1 MFNLLKR
8 NSFDFEELE
17 EFDNHKLVT
26 FLYNPAGN
34 LRGFIAIHRGGLKLP
49 AFGATRIWKYS
60 NEADALKDALRLS
73 RMMSYKSSL
82 AGLKYGGAKAVI
94 FDSCSSKKDRNLMVK
109 TYARQVNFLDGHFI
123 TGADVGVS
131 GHDLKIMLSESKFMV
146 GGKSDPVRFTVLGVL
161 YGIQVCLG
169 EIFGNSNV
177 WGRTFAFQGVGK
189 TGLGLLRL
197 IYHEAKKIYVADID
211 RKTIKHIKE
220 NFPKV
225 DVVPVSEIHKQ
236 KVDVFSPCALS
247 HEVNYKNV
255 SAFNCKIVAG
265 SANNQLEK
273 TEVGELLYK
282 LGILYAPDYVI
293 NAGGLITVVDE
304 YENGDTDE
312 KRVQKK
318 VAQIKKTMKAIIAKA
333 KRFHRATN
341 VVADEMAEKIFC
353 KFV

>member
-8 NSFDFEELE
+8 NGFDFEELE

-26 FLYNPAGN
+26 FLYNPSGN

-60 NEADALKDALRLS
+60 NESDALKDALRLS
-73 RMMSYKSSL
+73 RMMSYKSAL
-82 AGLKYGGAKAVI
+82 AGLKYGGAKAVV
-94 FDSCSSKKDRNLMVK
+94 FDSCSLKADRDLMVK
-109 TYARQVNFLDGHFI
+109 TYAQQVNFLDGHFI

-131 GHDLKIMLSESKFMV
+131 EHDLKIMLGESKFMV
-146 GGKSDPVRFTVLGVL
+146 GGKSDPVKFTALGVL
-161 YGIQVCLG
+161 YAVQVCLK
-169 EIFGNSNV
+169 EIFGDSTV
-177 WGRTFAFQGVGK
+177 VGRTFAIQGVGK
-189 TGLGLLRL
+189 TGLGLLKL

-211 RKTIKHIKE
+211 RKTIKRLKE
-220 NFPKV
+220 DFPRV
-225 DVVPVSEIHKQ
+225 EVVPVSEIYKQ

-255 SAFNCKIVAG
+255 SAFDCKIVAG

-273 TEVGELLYK
+273 KEVGELLYK

-304 YENGDTDE
+304 YENGNTDE
-312 KRVQKK
+312 KRVERK
-318 VAQIKKTMKAIIAKA
+318 VAQIKKTMKAIIREAK
-333 KRFHRATN
+333 KTHRATN
-341 VVADEMAEKIFC
+341 LVADEMAEKIFC